1 MKRERDSKGR
11 FLKGNTTGF
20 AGNTT
25 EQQREIAKQGGK
37 VSAERQRER
46 RTIAQVLRKV
56 LDEPMSAGSELTRLD
71 GIVASTMQD
80 FYKKPSVKGLKIMAE
95 ILGELEEN
103 VNVNHNLVEKP
114 VINII
119 PRKQQKGGE

>member
-1 MKRERDSKGR
+1 MKRERDDKGR
-11 FLKGNTTGF
+11 FVKGNTTGF

-25 EQQREIAKQGGK
+25 DKQREIARQGGIASGESK
-37 VSAERQRER
+37 REHK
-46 RTIAQVLRKV
+46 TIAQVLRKV
-56 LDEPMSAGSELTRLD
+56 LDEPISAGSEMTRLD

-119 PRKQQKGGE
+119 PRKQKGGE

>member
-1 MKRERDSKGR
+1 
-11 FLKGNTTGF
+11 
-20 AGNTT
+20 
-25 EQQREIAKQGGK
+25 

-56 LDEPMSAGSELTRLD
+56 LDEPISAGSEMTRLD

-119 PRKQQKGGE
+119 PRKHKGGE

>member
-1 MKRERDSKGR
+1 M
-11 FLKGNTTGF
+11 
-20 AGNTT
+20 
-25 EQQREIAKQGGK
+25 
-37 VSAERQRER
+37 SAERQRER

-56 LDEPMSAGSELTRLD
+56 LDEPMSAGSDMTRLD
-71 GIVASTMQD
+71 GIVTSTMQN

-119 PRKQQKGGE
+119 PRKQKGGE

>member
-11 FLKGNTTGF
+11 FLKGNTTGV

-119 PRKQQKGGE
+119 PRKQKGGE